1 MKIAIAGGTGFIGTR
16 LKTFLQNDGHDIIIL
31 TRNKNKTSNH
41 PNTTTSNKPR
51 HERNLPQ
58 TQPASFQTDATYVS
72 WLSENTQPEKHLHNT
87 DIFINLAGVSINK
100 GRWTKSHQQKIYTS
114 RMQATDE
121 LIRIIQTMPDKPTTL
136 INASAIGIYPTSQ
149 DEVYNEAS
157 PTATND
163 FLGRTVSA
171 WEQKAK
177 QAEQFGIRTCLM
189 RFGVVL
195 GTHEGALPLM
205 ALPYKLFAG
214 GTVGS
219 GNQWL
224 SWVHIN
230 DVVRAITFAINNDHL
245 SGPVNVTAPN
255 PLRMKTFGKTI
266 ATVLRR
272 PHWIPA
278 PSPAMKLAL
287 GKKSKLVLE
296 GQHVKSTALI
306 DAGFKFSYPTLQP
319 ALENLLKK
327 QNRS

>member
-1 MKIAIAGGTGFIGTR
+1 
-16 LKTFLQNDGHDIIIL
+16 
-31 TRNKNKTSNH
+31 
-41 PNTTTSNKPR
+41 
-51 HERNLPQ
+51 
-58 TQPASFQTDATYVS
+58 
-72 WLSENTQPEKHLHNT
+72 
-87 DIFINLAGVSINK
+87 
-100 GRWTKSHQQKIYTS
+100 QQKIYTS

-121 LIRIIQTMPDKPTTL
+121 LNRIIQTMPDKPTTL
-136 INASAIGIYPTSQ
+136 NNPNAIRINPTSQ
-149 DEVYNEAS
+149 NEIYNETTL
-157 PTATND
+157 TAPND
-163 FLGRTVSA
+163 YLGQTKSA
-171 WEQKAK
+171 REQKDK
-177 QAEQFGIRTCLM
+177 QAEQYDIHTGLM
-189 RFGVVL
+189 LSGVAL
-195 GTHEGALPLM
+195 GTHVGSLTLM

-266 ATVLRR
+266 ATILRR

-327 QNRS
+327 QNRSGHTAWCQAPRRT

>member
-1 MKIAIAGGTGFIGTR
+1 MKIAIAGGTGFVGTK
-16 LKTFLQNDGHDIIIL
+16 LTTLLQNKGHDIIIL
-31 TRNKNKTSNH
+31 TRNKNIPSNN
-41 PNTTTSNKPR
+41 PNTTS
-51 HERNLPQ
+51 RNPANEKNVPQ
-58 TQPASFQTDATYVS
+58 TQPAPIQKDATYVN
-72 WLSENTQPEKHLHNT
+72 WLTEDAQPEKHLHNT

-100 GRWTKSHQQKIYTS
+100 GRWTESHQQKIYTS

-121 LIRIIQTMPDKPTTL
+121 LIRIIQAMPDKPTTL

-149 DEVYNEAS
+149 NTTYTEAS
-157 PTATND
+157 TTAPND

-177 QAEQFGIRTCLM
+177 QAEKRGIRTCLM

-195 GTHEGALPLM
+195 GTHNGALPLM

-230 DVVRAITFAINNDHL
+230 DVARAITFAINNEHI
-245 SGPVNVTAPN
+245 SGPINVSAPN
-255 PLRMKTFGKTI
+255 PLRMKEFGKTI

-278 PSPAMKLAL
+278 PSLAMKLAL

-296 GQHVKSTALI
+296 GQHVKPTVLT

-319 ALENLLKK
+319 ALEDLLGK
-327 QNRS
+327 QDGH